1 VRRHP
6 LNRSYARLV
15 TVIGLAVAVAGC
27 QATSATTSAPA
38 DGVRI
43 EVATAPG
50 ETLAF
55 DPPEVQIG
63 SVVPVTMTFRNRSS
77 VAHNLTFTDGLVVAT
92 RTIVEPG
99 WDEVLHIVPP
109 AAGTY
114 TFVCTIHAGMTGKLV
129 VTASTR

>member
-1 VRRHP
+1 MGFA
-6 LNRSYARLV
+6 L
-15 TVIGLAVAVAGC
+15 AVAGC
-27 QATSATTSAPA
+27 QATSATSSAPA
-38 DGVRI
+38 DGIRI
-43 EVATAPG
+43 AVATAPG

-55 DPPEVQIG
+55 DPPEIEVG

-77 VAHNLTFTDGLVVAT
+77 VAHNLTFTDGLSVAT

-114 TFVCTIHAGMTGKLV
+114 RFVCTIHAGMTGKLV
-129 VTASTR
+129 VTAATR

>member
-1 VRRHP
+1 MRRYP
-6 LNRSYARLV
+6 LSRPYTRLA
-15 TVIGLAVAVAGC
+15 TVIGLAAVLLGC
-27 QATSATTSAPA
+27 QPTSATTAAPP

-43 EVATAPG
+43 AVATAPG

-55 DPPEVQIG
+55 DPVEVEIR

-77 VAHNLTFTDGLVVAT
+77 VAHNLTFTKGLSVAT

-114 TFVCTIHAGMTGKLV
+114 PFVCTIHAGMTGKLV
-129 VTASTR
+129 VIDTSR

>member
-1 VRRHP
+1 VT
-6 LNRSYARLV
+6 RSYCRLV
-15 TVIGLAVAVAGC
+15 AAIGLAVVIAGC

-43 EVATAPG
+43 AVATAPG
-50 ETLAF
+50 QTLAF
-55 DPPEVQIG
+55 DPPEIQVG

-77 VAHNLTFTDGLVVAT
+77 VAHNLTFTNGLSVAT

-114 TFVCTIHAGMTGKLV
+114 PFVCTIHAGMTGKLV
-129 VTASTR
+129 VTAAPR

>member
-1 VRRHP
+1 MRRHP
-6 LNRSYARLV
+6 LTRSYPRLV
-15 TVIGLAVAVAGC
+15 AVIGLAVLVAGC

-38 DGVRI
+38 DGIRI
-43 EVATAPG
+43 AVATAPG

-55 DPPEVQIG
+55 DPPEVQVG

-77 VAHNLTFTDGLVVAT
+77 VAHNLTFTDGLSAAT

-99 WDEVLHIVPP
+99 WDEVVHIVPP

-114 TFVCTIHAGMTGKLV
+114 AFVCTIHPGMTGKLV
-129 VTASTR
+129 VTAATR